1 MNLKIV
7 LPLIFAALW
16 GQGLAQNPI
25 VKDVGMS
32 DPHVRVFNDSIFL
45 YCGHDNHPNDTT
57 WVMKEWHIF
66 SSTDMI
72 QWKQEGSISP
82 LDNYMDNNSTDCWAG
97 DATARNGKVY
107 FYFSD
112 RKRGIGVMASDS
124 PRGPYKD
131 ALDKPLV
138 SPMHDPTILV
148 DDDQQET
155 PYLIY
160 GDKEGGGFHIAK
172 LNEDMISLAEAPQ
185 PLTINGEEWQNAPQW
200 MDKNYLFK
208 YLDTYYLSW
217 GRDYATSK
225 NIYGPYECQGS
236 LGNGHH
242 LDEFAH
248 GSFFWWKGQFYH
260 LWCYYLRPGYK
271 YRETIVTYC
280 HFDERGRPVTDT
292 DFLDKHFATG
302 VGQYNASWSE
312 IQAEWY
318 YEKSSGTTKEGSP
331 ETGFVVSNFQN
342 KSWLRFSNVRFN
354 TTSKLFTANILATQG
369 SGHLEVRADGIDGPL
384 LGVLEVP
391 EMKDRSPY
399 KVLSTQ
405 LKELDVTK
413 DIYLVFTG
421 ESRSEMSLDWFSFS
435 R

>member
-1 MNLKIV
+1 MNPKII
-7 LPLIFAALW
+7 LSLIFVTLW
-16 GQGLAQNPI
+16 GRGHAQNPI

-32 DPHVRVFNDSIFL
+32 DPHVRVFNDTIFL
-45 YCGHDNHPNDTT
+45 YCGHDNHPDDTT
-57 WVMKEWHIF
+57 WMMKEWRIF
-66 SSTDMI
+66 STTDMI
-72 QWKQEGSISP
+72 QWQQEGSISP
-82 LDNYMDNNSTDCWAG
+82 HDNYMDNNSTDCWAG
-97 DATARNGKVY
+97 DAASRNGLYY

-124 PRGPYKD
+124 PKGPFKD
-131 ALDKPLV
+131 VLGIPLV

-148 DDDQQET
+148 DDDKQQT

-160 GDKEGGGFHIAK
+160 GDKEGGGFHIAR
-172 LNEDMISLAEAPQ
+172 LNEDMISLAETPR
-185 PLTINGEEWQNAPQW
+185 PLEINGKEWQDAPQW
-200 MDKNYLFK
+200 MDKNYIFK

-225 NIYGPYECQGS
+225 NIYGPYECQGA

-242 LDEFAH
+242 LSEFAH

-280 HFDERGRPVTDT
+280 HFDEEGRPVTDT
-292 DFLDKHFATG
+292 NFLDKHFSTG
-302 VGQYNASWSE
+302 VGQYDASWSE

-318 YEKSSGTTKEGSP
+318 YEKSSETTKKGKADK
-331 ETGFVVSNFQN
+331 GFVVSNIHN
-342 KSWLRFSNVRFN
+342 KSWLMFSNVNF
-354 TTSKLFTANILATQG
+354 SKHPIFLTANILSTGG
-369 SGHLEVRADGIDGPL
+369 SGQLEARADRIDGPL

-391 EMKDRSPY
+391 NMKDQLEY

-405 LKELDVTK
+405 IMEIDGTK

-421 ESRSEMSLDWFSFS
+421 KRSSEMSLDWFSFS